1 MQVANVSKPFLRKHF
16 GGLLGPAELGF
27 EKFCIEMTSIY
38 ARLPFLS
45 ARRSGVSAVRIVQK
59 TRNPRESVASK
70 LAKLA
75 SVRVEIAL
83 TIRKEAGRWQN
94 LNASKVLIS

>member
-45 ARRSGVSAVRIVQK
+45 ARRS
-59 TRNPRESVASK
+59 
-70 LAKLA
+70 
-75 SVRVEIAL
+75 
-83 TIRKEAGRWQN
+83 
-94 LNASKVLIS
+94 